1 MEHGG
6 GVRWSPQV
14 LDIFGPEDL
23 NGSSGTLESLES
35 PQPEGGKGGKYKVH
49 LSHLS
54 HDGVIS
60 VKRKNFIILCKVQLF
75 GLRND
80 LHNGKVG
87 SIVGVR
93 NGGILISTYLNTLL
107 APFLVLA
114 HVLVTYWFMF
124 FFPNLESERGF
135 SIHASAAPKGV
146 TDCNS
151 DCRI

>member
-1 MEHGG
+1 MGVESG

-80 LHNGKVG
+80 LHNGKG
-87 SIVGVR
+87 WLDCRCPQWWDSHL
-93 NGGILISTYLNTLL
+93 NISQHTFGTFSR
-107 APFLVLA
+107 ACSRIG
-114 HVLVTYWFMF
+114 HVLVHVF
-124 FFPNLESERGF
+124 FSE
-135 SIHASAAPKGV
+135 P
-146 TDCNS
+146 
-151 DCRI
+151 

>member
-1 MEHGG
+1 MESW
-6 GVRWSPQV
+6 WSPQV

-23 NGSSGTLESLES
+23 NGSSGTLES
-35 PQPEGGKGGKYKVH
+35 QPEGGKGGKYKVH

-54 HDGVIS
+54 HLDGVIS
-60 VKRKNFIILCKVQLF
+60 VKRKNFIIPCKVQLF

-135 SIHASAAPKGV
+135 SIHASAAPEGV

>member
-1 MEHGG
+1 MESG
-6 GVRWSPQV
+6 GVWWSPQV

-23 NGSSGTLESLES
+23 NGSSGTLES
-35 PQPEGGKGGKYKVH
+35 QPEGGKGGKYKVH

-54 HDGVIS
+54 HLDGVIS
-60 VKRKNFIILCKVQLF
+60 VKRKNFIIPCKVQLF

-124 FFPNLESERGF
+124 FFSE
-135 SIHASAAPKGV
+135 P
-146 TDCNS
+146 
-151 DCRI
+151 